1 MMNRLT
7 QIRALPCVRCQAP
20 PPSQACHANW
30 GEFGK
35 GMGIKADDEYTIPLC
50 HACHQWLDQY
60 QEMSRGKAKD
70 WFVEKWDLV
79 NKILT
84 QKLGENGVDF

>member
-1 MMNRLT
+1 VSVAKPHHRPK
-7 QIRALPCVRCQAP
+7 R
-20 PPSQACHANW
+20 
-30 GEFGK
+30 
-35 GMGIKADDEYTIPLC
+35 MGIKADDEYTIPLC